1 MTQGAK
7 PQSSVVSGE
16 LRGADFEVQRIP
28 VPASVRGLSM
38 LEHVDYADAF
48 VIPIGSARHLSAERC
63 AREILSGAPLAT
75 RVALSVGWSSI
86 GLMPALERSRR
97 TILGW
102 DVRENTSKYVL
113 LGRDSLIGMPGELL
127 FQREG
132 DTLLFCTF
140 VQRKN
145 LAARAVWAATET
157 RHLLVVRNLLQQAV
171 RRLSE

>member
-1 MTQGAK
+1 
-7 PQSSVVSGE
+7 
-16 LRGADFEVQRIP
+16 
-28 VPASVRGLSM
+28 M
-38 LEHVDYADAF
+38 LENVDYADAF
-48 VIPIGSARHLSAERC
+48 VVHIGSARQLSAEQC

-127 FQREG
+127 LQREG
-132 DTLLFCTF
+132 DSLLFCTF

-145 LAARAVWAATET
+145 LAARAVWAATEMQ
-157 RHLLVVRNLLQQAV
+157 HLLIVRNLLQQAV